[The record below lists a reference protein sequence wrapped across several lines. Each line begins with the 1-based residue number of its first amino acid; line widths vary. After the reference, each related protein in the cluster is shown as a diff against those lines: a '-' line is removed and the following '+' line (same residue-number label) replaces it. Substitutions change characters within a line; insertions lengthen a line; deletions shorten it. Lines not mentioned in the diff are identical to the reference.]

1 MPDRVR
7 VLIPTCREEPLE
19 DLYLHLEF
27 PESGGR
33 PWVYLNMICSAD
45 GAAHLGGRTHGLGGE
60 ADRLAFHRLREYCDV
75 VLVGAGTVRVE
86 GYGPPRLSPEA
97 QGRRAARGLAAV
109 PRLAVVSARLH
120 LDPQSRVFQDPARPP
135 LVFTV
140 SQADPDRLA
149 ALREVAEV
157 VPCPGSRL
165 DLAACLGWL
174 GERGVRRVLCEGGP
188 TLNAALLEAGL
199 VDELFLTVAPRLVGG
214 PAGRIVS
221 GPGGLDTRLQL
232 EELREHRGELL
243 ARYRVV
249 R

>member
-1 MPDRVR
+1 
-7 VLIPTCREEPLE
+7 
-19 DLYLHLEF
+19 
-27 PESGGR
+27 
-33 PWVYLNMICSAD
+33 
-45 GAAHLGGRTHGLGGE
+45 
-60 ADRLAFHRLREYCDV
+60 
-75 VLVGAGTVRVE
+75 
-86 GYGPPRLSPEA
+86 
-97 QGRRAARGLAAV
+97 
-109 PRLAVVSARLH
+109 
-120 LDPQSRVFQDPARPP
+120 
-135 LVFTV
+135 VFTV
-140 SQADPDRLA
+140 SQADGNRLA

-157 VPCPGSRL
+157 VPCPGPRL
-165 DLAACLGWL
+165 DLAACLRWL